1 MGALLDLASES
12 VVLYG
17 SHDSFTS
24 ITATFVRTTGMLHNP
39 PKKRAYL
46 PMNSGQILLAIALI
60 STLQSG
66 CKMAATTANSDGVR
80 LFQNGNYQAASQRF
94 RQAIATDPRNPDAYY
109 NEAATLHRIGVQSS
123 NPQLLK
129 QAEEMYNVC
138 LDLNENH
145 TDAHRALAVLLGQSG
160 RSDKAFALMKN
171 WVSSQPQVSD
181 ARVELARLYQ
191 EYGDDKTAEQQLTEA
206 VKVDLNN
213 PRAWKA
219 LASIQEKNGLPA
231 QAYANYQRSLQIN
244 RFQPELTQKLASL
257 MPTQPTTANST
268 TPTWALNPNFNATQP
283 ASLPPGNAAPSSPIA
298 SPPTIPTIRSPRY

>member
-1 MGALLDLASES
+1 MHANSPKNTSHPFCDMRGILIALVLASP
-12 VVLYG
+12 
-17 SHDSFTS
+17 
-24 ITATFVRTTGMLHNP
+24 LHF
-39 PKKRAYL
+39 
-46 PMNSGQILLAIALI
+46 
-60 STLQSG
+60 G

-94 RQAIATDPRNPDAYY
+94 RQAIATDPRNSDAYY

-145 TDAHRALAVLLGQSG
+145 TDARRSLAVLLGQSG
-160 RSDKAFALMKN
+160 RSDKAFALMKS
-171 WVSSQPQVSD
+171 WVVTQPQVAD

-206 VKVDLNN
+206 LKVDLNN

-219 LASIQEKNGLPA
+219 LASIQEKNGNPA
-231 QAYANYQRSLQIN
+231 QAVANYQRSLQIN

-257 MPTQPTTANST
+257 MPTNSSPTST
-268 TPTWALNPNFNATQP
+268 TPTWASNPNFSATQP
-283 ASLPPGNAAPSSPIA
+283 VNLSGASAPPTGPIA
-298 SPPTIPTIRSPRY
+298 APPTIPTIRAPRY